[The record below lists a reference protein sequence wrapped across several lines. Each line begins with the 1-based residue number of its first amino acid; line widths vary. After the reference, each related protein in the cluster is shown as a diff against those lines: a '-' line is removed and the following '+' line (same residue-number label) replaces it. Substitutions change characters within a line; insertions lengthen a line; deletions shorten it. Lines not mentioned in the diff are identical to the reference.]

1 MTSLQLVLSIFS
13 FLPFEVCL
21 FWTICFA
28 VQCRK
33 ARGPKRY
40 FMAYIFVC
48 TVLYLCH
55 GLFFTQGLPYEMEC
69 LWTFCSLSVYPLF
82 YGYLCRLTR
91 SDYGVRQLWPWLM
104 PGLLVAIA
112 KYALPDA
119 GLDHVRLLLFAVQ
132 IVTVCYFGIRMLRD
146 FDRKLHGVYA
156 DTDGRDTSDVHNLL
170 IAIIVVS
177 VLSGVA
183 NSVGKHYFGESLWL
197 LIPISLAFSTMLFA
211 LSYISFWRDFSIDQL
226 RADEDDSVAAP
237 FSDKAEDED
246 YHGEETE
253 DVGRQIEALMT
264 DEHYFLKHDLKISD
278 IVKAV
283 GSNRTH
289 VSGYIN
295 STHGC
300 SFSDYMNHLRI
311 EYAKQLLLS
320 AQSGRKLRQI
330 AEESGFANEQSFYRN
345 FKKFEGVTP
354 AEWMS
359 MQQG

>member
-91 SDYGVRQLWPWLM
+91 SDYGVRQLWLWLM

-132 IVTVCYFGIRMLRD
+132 IVTVCYFGIRMLED

-156 DTDGRDTSDVHNLL
+156 DTEERDTTAVRHML
-170 IAIIVVS
+170 IAILVVS
-177 VLSGVA
+177 ILAGLA
-183 NSVGKHYFGESLWL
+183 NGLGKQYFGESLWL
-197 LIPISLAFSTMLFA
+197 LIPISLAFSIMLFA
-211 LSYISFWRDFSIDQL
+211 LSYISFWRGFSIDQL
-226 RADEDDSVAAP
+226 KADEDDVAGA
-237 FSDKAEDED
+237 SDSCKEGEGGS
-246 YHGEETE
+246 HHEETE
-253 DVGRQIEALMT
+253 DVGQKIEELMR
-264 DEHYFLKHDLKISD
+264 DEHYFLKYDLKIGD

-283 GSNRTH
+283 GSNRTY
-289 VSGYIN
+289 VSVYIN